1 MFEKEVEMNENL
13 RLNDDDLQF
22 GLKGRRVD

>member
-1 MFEKEVEMNENL
+1 MFEKEVEKNEGL
-13 RLNDDDLQF
+13 RLNDDDLKF